1 MAREARNAANE
12 QFDRSPPA
20 ESAAPSPDPLAASAS
35 AVAPTVPAVPIGR
48 WAALE
53 VPAFR
58 RYFFALV
65 VSNVGSWMQIIAQG
79 WLVLELTDSALY
91 LGLVGLARAVP
102 TIAFSLVGGVIADR
116 YRARNILMLTQSVAM
131 LGAIFMTALTWSGHV
146 QVWQI
151 LTISFIVSTFFAVD
165 NPTRQ
170 AMAPDLVGR
179 ERLASAVGLSSAAW
193 NGAAIIGPSLAGV
206 IIAATSI
213 TAAFALNSLTFLP
226 VLVAVALLPN
236 TAARLTGRA
245 SAISQIAEGLAYI
258 RKDRS
263 VWGLL
268 LLIALPSLFARPY
281 VQMMPVFARDVLELG
296 SRGFGLLMGAS
307 GIGALAG
314 SLVVTSLGAGRRG
327 RTLLL
332 ITGALGITLSA
343 FSASHWV
350 LPSVVLV
357 VGVGFA
363 STLMMSLAN
372 AVLQGEVTPA
382 LRGRVMSVYA
392 LIAAGLMPLGSAIIG
407 AIGDLIGVPLVVGIA
422 GGLTTLTALWISRL
436 APEVRRLE

>member
-1 MAREARNAANE
+1 MSPEARNAVSEELEPA
-12 QFDRSPPA
+12 PPT
-20 ESAAPSPDPLAASAS
+20 APPPD
-35 AVAPTVPAVPIGR
+35 PAVPPTAAGAPVGR

-131 LGAIFMTALTWSGHV
+131 LGAICMTALTWSGHV

-193 NGAAIIGPSLAGV
+193 NGAAIIGPSMAGV
-206 IIAATSI
+206 LIAATSI

-226 VLVAVALLPN
+226 VLFAVMLLPN
-236 TAARLTGRA
+236 TAARLTARA
-245 SAISQIAEGLAYI
+245 SALSQIAEGLAYI

-268 LLIALPSLFARPY
+268 LLIALPSLLARPY
-281 VQMMPVFARDVLELG
+281 VQMMPVFARDVLDLG

-307 GIGALAG
+307 GIGALIG
-314 SLVVTSLGAGRRG
+314 SLAVTSLGAGQRG
-327 RTLLL
+327 RTLLM

-343 FSASHWV
+343 FAASHWV
-350 LPSVVLV
+350 LPSVLLV
-357 VGVGFA
+357 VGVGFT

-407 AIGDLIGVPLVVGIA
+407 AIGDLIGVPLVVGVA
-422 GGLTTLTALWISRL
+422 GGLTVLTALWIARL
-436 APEVRRLE
+436 APEVRHLE